1 LTDKAPSADKPS
13 EALIN
18 DIKLLL
24 QSGDFTKAESQLLDL
39 VASGPDHEEVLYM
52 LAVSQRYLKKH
63 PLALQTLDTL
73 KRLIP
78 DHSRAYQ
85 ETV

>member
-1 LTDKAPSADKPS
+1 LADKAPSADKPS
-13 EALIN
+13 EALIK

-52 LAVSQRYLKKH
+52 LAVSQRYLKNTPWLCK
-63 PLALQTLDTL
+63 PLI
-73 KRLIP
+73 R
-78 DHSRAYQ
+78 
-85 ETV
+85 